1 MKIILF
7 LETINLL
14 SKLRAYLT
22 RKSNFHVDAALRKNY
37 TNEALCKPPTS
48 DELEEKKKKREKM
61 AKKGARWN
69 EIFPFLPCEASKM
82 KRISVR

>member
-1 MKIILF
+1 LKIILP

-14 SKLRAYLT
+14 LKLRAYLT

-48 DELEEKKKKREKM
+48 DELEEKKR
-61 AKKGARWN
+61 N
-69 EIFPFLPCEASKM
+69 ESENGEERGEMERDISFPA
-82 KRISVR
+82 VRT